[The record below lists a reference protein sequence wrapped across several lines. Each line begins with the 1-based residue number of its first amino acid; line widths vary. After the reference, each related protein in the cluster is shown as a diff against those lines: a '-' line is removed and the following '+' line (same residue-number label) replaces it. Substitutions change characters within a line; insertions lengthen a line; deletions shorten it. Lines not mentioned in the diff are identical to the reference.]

1 MNVAAVNDAPVAV
14 ADTLAATEDTPV
26 TYLASDLLG
35 NDTDVESGTLTIA
48 SVTSGSN
55 GTAVLNLDGT
65 VTFTPN
71 ANFNGVANFTYTT
84 TDGTATSAPATV
96 TVNVAAVNDAAI
108 ISGTSTG
115 TVIEA
120 SGTSNAILGT
130 PTATGTLTDT
140 DVDNPANTFTAV
152 PAGIASYGTYTMT
165 AGGIWTYTL
174 NNNNATVQAL
184 NVGGTLTDTF
194 TVTTADGTP
203 QVVTVTINGANDAP
217 VNTVVTPVNVT
228 EDVATAI
235 TNLSVVDVDS
245 PGATIT
251 VTLSVPA
258 GTLTANAGG
267 GVTITGSN
275 SDTLVLVGTQTAIN
289 AFIAGSNVSAG
300 SGVSYTTA
308 GNASGTVVMTMTS
321 SSSDGALTDIDSITL
336 NITPVNDA
344 PLNTVPVA
352 QTTIEDTSKAITGLA
367 ISDVADGNSGSM
379 TVMLEVTN
387 GTLTV
392 TGGTATITSSGTNTV
407 TLTGTV
413 TQINATLAANV
424 TYVPTTSF
432 TGTDTLTMTTND
444 NGNVGGG
451 ALTDV
456 DTVNITIT
464 PVNDAPVLA
473 DGNTL
478 NYTENAL
485 ATAIAP
491 SITVTD
497 PDNATLVSGSVS
509 ITTNFVAGQD
519 TLAFTNLGMGNI
531 VGTYNGATGV
541 MSLTSVGGTATT
553 AEWQAAL
560 QAVTY
565 ANSSNAPTTAA
576 RTVSFVVNDSALNSN
591 VLTSTVNVIAVN
603 DAPTLT
609 ATAANP
615 TFTEAAGSA
624 QAGAVTVFSG
634 AAIGTVEAGQTITG
648 LTFTVSGL
656 LDVASEKILVNGT
669 PITLGANSS
678 GTTLTDG
685 LSYNVAIASGI
696 ATITLTGGSMS
707 AAAAQTL
714 VNGITYQ
721 NTNIDNPTN
730 GNRVFTLTQ
739 IQDSGG
745 TTNGGVDTTA
755 LSIVSTVNVNPVNDA
770 PVLDLDGN
778 TTGFNYTTTFFTAN
792 GTPIPIV
799 DASRIIS
806 DVDGT
811 TLAGATITNTSFSA
825 GDLFVLGTMPTSIS
839 ATFSGANNRTVNLTG
854 TASLAD
860 YQNAL
865 SAITFDATAAG
876 GRTINITVTDGTT
889 VSNTAVSAITV
900 STATATPIASTF
912 GVTGDEDATSIPV
925 TLNAT
930 DPNGTIN
937 SFRVIALPTN
947 GTLSLTPG
955 GVSIVAGT
963 NYAVTPAQTATL
975 PLFFTPNANYN
986 GAPTFTYLATDN
998 SGATSNTATI
1008 TITVA
1013 AVNDAPTNTMA
1024 ASYTTIEDTS
1034 LNLTGLSVAD
1044 VDAGNINNITVTL
1057 TVSNGAV
1064 TATGTG
1070 TVGVT
1075 GSGTSSVILTGTL
1088 ANINSY
1094 LANAARQPIFVPT
1107 SDFNGSVTLTMT
1119 TNDGGNTG
1127 SGGALI
1133 DKDTRTIN
1141 VTAVTDIVANTATT
1155 NEDTP
1160 ITINVLGNDTFEN
1173 AGRVITAVNGLPI
1186 TDGGPAV
1193 AVSNGTVALVGGQL
1207 VFTPAANFNG
1217 TVPTFTYT
1225 VTSGGAIETANVN
1238 VTVTAVNDAPVN
1250 TLPVSY
1256 TTDEDTTIQLSRLSI
1271 TDVDSLGTITVTLA
1285 VASGT
1290 ITASTAGGV
1299 TVTGSGGAS
1308 IQLSGTLVNINAYLA
1323 NASNQPTYVPV
1334 ANANGSV
1341 VLTMTT
1347 SDGALTDVDTINI
1360 NITPVND
1367 APVLDLDAAAGGTGY
1382 TTSFT
1387 ENGAAV
1393 QITKSDLVLTD
1404 DGTTLTGA
1412 TVTLSN
1418 WKNGDVL
1425 SIGSIPAGISA
1436 SLSGT
1441 NSEILTLTGTAS
1453 VADYRIALRALS
1465 YANTSENPDAT
1476 ARTISIVVNDGSVL
1490 SAPAITTVNVLAV
1503 NDAPVLDL
1511 DGSTAGTGYATYF
1524 VRVGAGSAP
1533 VAIADID
1540 AVVTDVDS
1548 ATLTSATVTLTNNQ
1562 ADDVLAVGSLP
1573 SGIIASITG
1582 NVVTLSGP
1590 SSVANYQAALQAIT
1604 FNNTNAAASTTAR
1617 TFNVTVND
1625 GSLNS
1630 NTATTTVNV
1639 VTSSVPIA
1647 LATTATGNEDA
1658 SSIPVTLTA
1667 SDPNGTIES
1676 FNVTLLPTNGTLSL
1690 TPGGASIVA
1699 GTNYPVTSA
1708 ATASLTLYFTPTT
1721 NYSGV
1726 PTFTYLATDNSG
1738 ATSNSATATITVTAV
1753 ADAPTLSVGN
1763 SLTQVFNTTWESQG
1777 PLTSTANDTNNAT
1790 HAKGTDPIEGWSL
1803 TTPAVADTV
1812 ATSGGAQ
1819 LSQFYFNADGDQI
1832 LNSNTSTLYT
1842 AAGMQGSAT
1851 GADAQ
1856 RVFLHLDNA
1865 SNGTVGSPNYQT
1877 PAITRTITVTDV
1889 NKVYQLGLNYAPDA
1903 APVANTGFQVVL
1915 HKVSDGAVTTND
1927 KIYTYTSAVNQSLVW
1942 QAVRTG
1948 FNFTATGDY
1957 AITIRTTSPE
1967 TGNGVGGYF
1976 DDIRLLEAQGAI
1988 QDNYLSPSYGTV
2000 TRIFLGGKITAGLV
2014 DTDGSETM
2022 SVIISNMPGGSR
2034 IVIGGTTYSPVNG
2047 QVTIPYSSIS
2057 DTNPSTGPYL
2067 MFPEDYSGRVDLG
2080 VTAKSTESS
2089 NGATAT
2095 NSQTLTFHVFQ
2106 AGMAS
2111 GDPPLVG
2118 VVSSTT
2124 IVEGDYAVFDIRL
2137 NAQLNNDATVVLETI
2152 NGSAT
2157 NADYGASLQY
2167 SINGGTTW
2175 SNYTGSMVMASGTS
2189 NILVRTATLI
2199 DGSIEG
2205 SENFTLKATISSGPT
2220 LNTIATGVATILDLD
2235 SAPIL
2240 QVRPVG
2246 QWTFDEGFGVPAVN
2260 EFRGIIGTLS
2270 DANTTNGN
2278 ASPTWIAG
2286 HAGTSG
2292 TALQFDGKG
2301 ASLSVDPIELS
2312 PITQNATVTFWI
2324 KTAQNQTTDAAQ
2336 FGGTD
2341 IGWNRPSVIGSEQNG
2356 AVNDAQWGWID
2367 NAGHIAINVGDTAG
2381 AKSATVIA
2389 NNAWH
2394 FVALTRDATTGT
2406 TQVWVDGALE
2416 STVTANGLKGTI
2428 TNVFGIGYTNGVNND
2443 FSRNITND
2451 KYLNAGIDDLRIY
2464 SNVLSTNQVRSIW
2477 ETEINH
2483 HDVGI
2488 ANDGGSFQFDV
2499 TARAFDTLTVHGLQT
2514 GWTLTDGSGGHSVT
2528 STGVTQSIDISTWN
2542 LDNPLTVNGVT
2553 ANQSAMIDVTATKGI
2568 HQIDQ
2573 VLNLVSI
2580 TSAYEGTPGGDAPT
2594 STANSDFVFGNAGAD
2609 TLAGLAG
2616 DDRLDGGD
2624 GNDTLNGGAGSDL
2637 LIGGK
2642 GNDTLTG
2649 GLGADIF
2656 AWKLGDA
2663 GTIGAPAADTI
2674 TDFDNSQRSPL
2685 GGDVLDLRDL
2695 LIGETAG
2702 TLLGQD
2708 NLSNYLHFEKS
2719 GANTVVHVSTN
2730 GGYATGF
2737 NASLD
2742 VQTITLQNVDLIQSF
2757 TNDQAIIQDLLTK
2770 QKLITD

>member
-1 MNVAAVNDAPVAV
+1 
-14 ADTLAATEDTPV
+14 
-26 TYLASDLLG
+26 
-35 NDTDVESGTLTIA
+35 
-48 SVTSGSN
+48 
-55 GTAVLNLDGT
+55 
-65 VTFTPN
+65 
-71 ANFNGVANFTYTT
+71 
-84 TDGTATSAPATV
+84 
-96 TVNVAAVNDAAI
+96 
-108 ISGTSTG
+108 
-115 TVIEA
+115 
-120 SGTSNAILGT
+120 
-130 PTATGTLTDT
+130 
-140 DVDNPANTFTAV
+140 
-152 PAGIASYGTYTMT
+152 
-165 AGGIWTYTL
+165 
-174 NNNNATVQAL
+174 
-184 NVGGTLTDTF
+184 VGGTLTDTF

-235 TNLSVVDVDS
+235 INLSVVDVDS
-245 PGATIT
+245 PSATIT

-258 GTLTANAGG
+258 GTLTASAGA

-289 AFIAGSNVSAG
+289 AFIAGS

-321 SSSDGALTDIDSITL
+321 SSNDGALTDIDSITL

-352 QTTIEDTSKAITGLA
+352 QTTTEDTSKAITGLA

-379 TVMLEVTN
+379 TVTLAVTN

-392 TGGTATITSSGTNTV
+392 TGGTATITNSGTNTV
-407 TLTGTV
+407 TLIGTV

-456 DTVNITIT
+456 DTVGITVT
-464 PVNDAPVLA
+464 AVNDAPVLA

-497 PDNATLVSGSVS
+497 PENATLLSGSVS

-519 TLAFTNLGMGNI
+519 TLAFTNVGMGNI
-531 VGTYNGATGV
+531 VGTYNGTTGV
-541 MSLTSVGGTATT
+541 MSLTSAGGTATT

-560 QAVTY
+560 RAVTY

-576 RTVSFVVNDSALNSN
+576 RTVSFVVNDNALNSN

-615 TFTEAAGSA
+615 TFTEGAGST
-624 QAGAVTVFSG
+624 QAAAVAVFSG

-656 LDVASEKILVNGT
+656 LDGESEKILVNGT
-669 PITLGANSS
+669 PITLDADSY
-678 GTTLTDG
+678 GTTLTNG
-685 LSYNVAIASGI
+685 LNYNVAIASGT

-707 AAAAQTL
+707 TAAVQTL

-730 GNRVFTLTQ
+730 GDRVFTLTQ

-745 TTNGGVDTTA
+745 TTNGGVDTTSLA
-755 LSIVSTVNVNPVNDA
+755 IVSTVNVNPVNDA

-778 TTGFNYTTTFFTAN
+778 TTGLNYTTTFFTAN

-806 DVDGT
+806 DVDNT
-811 TLAGATITNTSFSA
+811 SLTGATITNTSFA
-825 GDLFVLGTMPTSIS
+825 TGDLFVLGTMPAGIT

-860 YQNAL
+860 YQTAL

-876 GRTINITVTDGTT
+876 GRTINITVTDGIT
-889 VSNTAVSAITV
+889 VSNTAVSTITV
-900 STATATPIASTF
+900 SNATTTPIATTLN
-912 GVTGDEDATSIPV
+912 VTGNEDSLIAIELTGS
-925 TLNAT
+925 

-937 SFRVIALPTN
+937 SFLINRLPSDGVLYTDIAMTNVVTLNQIITVPPLQTQSLILYFMPTLNFN
-947 GTLSLTPG
+947 GT
-955 GVSIVAGT
+955 I
-963 NYAVTPAQTATL
+963 ATTL
-975 PLFFTPNANYN
+975 RYRAIDNQNNTSANA
-986 GAPTFTYLATDN
+986 
-998 SGATSNTATI
+998 TATI
-1008 TITVA
+1008 VVA

-1024 ASYTTIEDTS
+1024 ASYTTNEDTS
-1034 LNLTGLSVAD
+1034 LSLTGLAISDVAD
-1044 VDAGNINNITVTL
+1044 GNSGTMTVTL

-1064 TATGTG
+1064 TATAAGG
-1070 TVGVT
+1070 VAVT

-1094 LANAARQPIFVPT
+1094 LANATRQPIFVPT

-1133 DKDTRTIN
+1133 DTDTRTIN
-1141 VTAVTDIVANTATT
+1141 VTAVADIVANTATT

-1173 AGRVITAVNGLPI
+1173 AGRVITAVNGLAI
-1186 TDGGPAV
+1186 TDGGSAV

-1217 TVPTFTYT
+1217 TVPIFTYT
-1225 VTSGGAIETANVN
+1225 VTSGGVTETANVS
-1238 VTVTAVNDAPVN
+1238 VTVNAVNDAPVN
-1250 TLPVSY
+1250 ALPASY
-1256 TTDEDTTIQLSRLSI
+1256 TTDEDTTIKLSGLSI

-1290 ITASTAGGV
+1290 ITASTAGSV

-1308 IQLSGTLVNINAYLA
+1308 IQLSGTLANINAYLA
-1323 NASNQPTYVPV
+1323 NTPTQPTYVPV
-1334 ANANGSV
+1334 ANANGTV

-1360 NITPVND
+1360 NITQVND
-1367 APVLDLDAAAGGTGY
+1367 APVLDLDAAVGGTGY

-1418 WKNGDVL
+1418 WKSGDVL

-1436 SLSGT
+1436 SLSGA

-1453 VADYRIALRALS
+1453 VADYRIELRALS
-1465 YANTSENPDAT
+1465 YANTSENPDTT

-1511 DGSTAGTGYATYF
+1511 DGSTAGTGYANYF
-1524 VRVGAGSAP
+1524 VVSGTP

-1548 ATLTSATVTLTNNQ
+1548 ATLSSATVTLSGATAADTLAFTN
-1562 ADDVLAVGSLP
+1562 VGMGNIAGTYNALTGVMSLT
-1573 SGIIASITG
+1573 SAGGTATTSQW
-1582 NVVTLSGP
+1582 
-1590 SSVANYQAALQAIT
+1590 QAALKAVT
-1604 FNNTNAAASTTAR
+1604 FYTSSSTALR
-1617 TFNVTVND
+1617 TINVTVND

-1639 VTSSVPIA
+1639 VTSLAPIA

-1667 SDPNGTIES
+1667 SDPNGTIAS
-1676 FNVTLLPTNGTLSL
+1676 FSVTALPTNGVLSL
-1690 TPGGASIVA
+1690 TPGGAPIVA
-1699 GTNYPVTSA
+1699 GNTFPVTSA
-1708 ATASLTLYFTPTT
+1708 ATASLTLYFTPAT
-1721 NYSGV
+1721 NYSGA

-1790 HAKGTDPIEGWSL
+1790 HAKGTGPIEGWSL

-1865 SNGTVGSPNYQT
+1865 ANGTVGSPNYQT
-1877 PAITRTITVTDV
+1877 PAITRTINVTDTSH
-1889 NKVYQLGLNYAPDA
+1889 VYQLSLNYAPDA
-1903 APVANTGFQVVL
+1903 APVANTGFQVLVDGVVVGTY
-1915 HKVSDGAVTTND
+1915 VST
-1927 KIYTYTSAVNQSLVW
+1927 TSATSSSLIW

-1948 FNFTATGDY
+1948 FNFTTTGSHTI
-1957 AITIRTTSPE
+1957 AIRTTSPE

-1976 DDIRLLEAQGAI
+1976 DDIRLLDAQGAI

-2034 IVIGGTTYSPVNG
+2034 IVINGTTYSPVNG
-2047 QVTIPYSSIS
+2047 QVTIPYSLLNN
-2057 DTNPSTGPYL
+2057 TNTTTGPYL

-2278 ASPTWIAG
+2278 ASPTWITG
-2286 HAGTSG
+2286 HAGTSA

-2324 KTAQNQTTDAAQ
+2324 KTAQNATTDAAQ

-2381 AKSATVIA
+2381 AKSTTVIA

-2406 TQVWVDGALE
+2406 TQVWVDGVLE
-2416 STVTANGLKGTI
+2416 NTVTANGLKGTI

-2477 ETEINH
+2477 ETETNH

-2488 ANDGGSFQFDV
+2488 ANDGSSFQFDV
-2499 TARAFDTLTVHGLQT
+2499 TARAFDTLSVHGLQT

-2528 STGVTQSIDISTWN
+2528 ITTGVTQSVDISTWN

-2580 TSAYEGTPGGDAPT
+2580 TSSYEGTGANNTFAG
-2594 STANSDFVFGNAGAD
+2594 TANSDFAFGNAGTD
-2609 TLAGLAG
+2609 SLTGGTG

-2649 GLGADIF
+2649 GLLGADIF

-2663 GTIGAPAADTI
+2663 GTVGTPATDTI
-2674 TDFDNSQRSPL
+2674 TDFDAGARAS

-2742 VQTITLQNVDLIQSF
+2742 VQTITLQNVDLVTGF
-2757 TNDQAIIQDLLTK
+2757 GNDQAIIQELLTK